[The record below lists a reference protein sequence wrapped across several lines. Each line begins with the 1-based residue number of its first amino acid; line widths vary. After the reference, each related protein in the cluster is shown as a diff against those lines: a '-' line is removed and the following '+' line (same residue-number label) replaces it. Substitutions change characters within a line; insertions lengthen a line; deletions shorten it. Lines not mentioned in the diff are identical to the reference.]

1 MRRHHAKAFL
11 SNWLRVPVADRIF
24 HVYLCTER
32 FNARHVNRRAGRRA
46 GQCQRYAIDETKG
59 VVARETTT
67 NSDGAFQLLPLAR
80 GTYTLK
86 IEAKGF
92 KTLERKGLVLDA
104 YQIMTLG
111 AIKMEVGGLES
122 TVTVTAEAP
131 LVETATAQKS
141 FVITS
146 EQVTGIATN
155 GRDFRSLLRTLPGVT
170 SNATS
175 DFNLA
180 FNSTQGFNVN
190 GLRDT
195 ANNVYLDGTINTDVG
210 ANDGQFT
217 QMSLDA
223 IGEFKLQNSVF
234 NAEHGRNPGVLI
246 SATTKSG
253 GKAFHGT
260 AYEFM
265 RNEALDAR
273 APLSATKAKQRL
285 NQFGGNL
292 SGPIPLWGVSSLR
305 EPKMF
310 FFFNME
316 VTRGNRPNGAASV
329 DVAHPDI
336 LTGDF
341 RRLLRTTTLAGS
353 SCLYP
358 GEAAARPCQTGTVF
372 KPGTIIRNAGG
383 NIIGG
388 QPYANNTVPQN
399 EWNQNA
405 GAFLKLIGALPRTG
419 GIAVPGGNNPELLR
433 VFVQDQ
439 YRLRKRQEVVR
450 YDYNISSKT
459 NFFFRWVDDSQDEDQ
474 GVGIFAASSFPYTP
488 QYRKKPGSSW
498 SWNLVNVISPTV
510 TNEFIFGYNHL
521 TQLVDVTA
529 ETDKSNYDRDAIG
542 FKFKEL
548 YPDANLRNRYPR
560 FNCGIGGCNFP
571 GFANQWE
578 SEARQFAW
586 TDNLTIVKG
595 AHTYKT
601 GIFFNMNRNGQQ
613 PSWTDSINLNFG
625 SSIDN
630 PKDTGNTFANMLL
643 GNYTSASQSNGKFF
657 GAFIFK
663 GTEFFVQDSWKANSH
678 LTLEYGVRYAY
689 LGPTYTHGKLLQNY
703 FFVNKYDPAK
713 AVRIETANGP
723 FKGSIIS
730 GSGDPF
736 NGMVEEGKGIPL
748 GGVTHRL
755 NQLSPRFGFAWDVFG
770 NGKTAVRGGIG
781 TFFER
786 QRQNNTYFDGL
797 GNPPLT
803 YTPNV
808 FAGNLDQL
816 GPALI
821 SGGTRFPVAIKA
833 IDPDGKTPTI
843 YSWSL
848 GVQHE
853 LGWKVGLDV
862 SYNANVARHLMY
874 QRDINTLPLGTT
886 TATTNNPLT
895 AANNTSQA
903 IRPFKGY
910 TGITYVEYGASSNYH
925 SLQARVSRRFG
936 SNLTF
941 NLNYTWSKAIDETDG
956 DTDTLAYLYNRLRER
971 AVAGFDRTHVVTL
984 DYIYSTPNIGK
995 HLGDNPVLNFIV
1007 NNWQLSGVTR
1017 LWSGLP
1023 LTITSNG
1030 NPGTLG
1036 GGPRANYL
1044 GGTIIIKDYPNRQ
1057 YIDPLVFGG
1066 PANGELGNTGRNW
1079 LRGPGFTNFD
1089 FSVFKDFKFTEKLK
1103 LQYRAEFY
1111 NIFNHLQW
1119 VGVNTGVSAPNPGQA
1134 VTTAT
1139 RGTSGQLNSTRDPRN
1154 IQMALKLSF

>member
-1 MRRHHAKAFL
+1 MRQLLFKPSFMLLLLAAFSVLAYGQTGSLQGTLTDSQGGVLTNAKVMA
-11 SNWLRVPVADRIF
+11 V
-24 HVYLCTER
+24 
-32 FNARHVNRRAGRRA
+32 
-46 GQCQRYAIDETKG
+46 DETKG
-59 VVARETTT
+59 VIARETTT
-67 NSDGAFQLLPLAR
+67 KSDGSFQLLPLSR

-86 IEAKGF
+86 IEAQGF

-111 AIKMEVGGLES
+111 AMKMEVGGVES
-122 TVTVTAEAP
+122 TVTVTTEAP

-146 EQVTGIATN
+146 EQVTGLATN
-155 GRDFRSLLRTLPGVT
+155 GRDFRSLIRTLPGVT
-170 SNATS
+170 SSATS
-175 DFNLA
+175 DFNLG

-253 GKAFHGT
+253 GKSFHGT

-285 NQFGGNL
+285 NQFGGNI
-292 SGPIPLWGVSSLR
+292 SGPIPLWRVSSFS
-305 EPKMF
+305 EPKLF

-316 VTRGNRPNGAASV
+316 VTRGNRPNGNPFV

-341 RRLLRTTTLAGS
+341 RRLLRTNTLAGS

-358 GEAAARPCQTGTVF
+358 GEAAARPCQQGTVF

-388 QPYANNTVPQN
+388 TPYANNTVPQN

-405 GAFLKLIGALPRTG
+405 PAFLKLINALPRTG

-433 VFVQDQ
+433 VFVQDA
-439 YRLRKRQEVVR
+439 YRLRKRQEVARV
-450 YDYNISSKT
+450 DYNISSKT
-459 NFFFRWVDDSQDEDQ
+459 NFFFRWVDDSQDEDI
-474 GVGIFAASSFPYTP
+474 GVGIFASSSFPYTP
-488 QYRKKPGSSW
+488 QFRKKPGSSW
-498 SWNLVNVISPTV
+498 SWNLVNVIAPTV

-521 TQLVDVTA
+521 TQLVDIA
-529 ETDKSNYDRDAIG
+529 PGTDKANYDRDSLG

-601 GIFFNMNRNGQQ
+601 GVFFNLNRNGQQ
-613 PSWTDSINLNFG
+613 PSWTDEVNLNFG
-625 SSIDN
+625 SSLDN
-630 PKDTGNTFANMLL
+630 PRDTGNNFANMLL

-657 GAFIFK
+657 GSFQFI
-663 GTEFFVQDSWKANSH
+663 GLEFFAQDSWKVNSR
-678 LTLEYGVRYAY
+678 LTLEYGARFAY
-689 LGPTYTHGKLLQNY
+689 LGPTSTRGKLLQNY
-703 FFVNKYDPAK
+703 FFVNKYDPTK
-713 AVRIETANGP
+713 AVTIQTTNGP
-723 FKGSIIS
+723 LKGSIVA
-730 GSGDPF
+730 GSGNPF
-736 NGMVEEGKGIPL
+736 NGMVEEGNGIPL
-748 GGVTHRL
+748 GGVEHRW
-755 NQLSPRFGFAWDVFG
+755 NQISPRFGFAWDVFG
-770 NGKTAVRGGIG
+770 NGKTAVRGGAG
-781 TFFER
+781 NFFER

-816 GPALI
+816 GPALV
-821 SGGTRFPVAIKA
+821 SSGTRFPVGIRAIS
-833 IDPDGKTPTI
+833 PDGKTPTI

-848 GVQHE
+848 GVQQE
-853 LGWKVGLDV
+853 LPWKVGLDV

-910 TGITYVEYGASSNYH
+910 TGITFVEFGASSNYH
-925 SLQARVSRRFG
+925 SLQTRLSRRFG

-941 NLNYTWSKAIDETDG
+941 NVNYTWSKAIDETDG
-956 DTDTLAYLYNRLRER
+956 DTDTLAYFLNRLRER
-971 AVAGFDRTHVVTL
+971 AVAGYDRTHVFTL
-984 DYIYSTPNIGK
+984 DYIYQVPDVGK
-995 HLGDNPVLNFIV
+995 HLGNNPVLNFVV

-1023 LTITSNG
+1023 LSIGSNG
-1030 NPGTLG
+1030 NAGTLG

-1044 GGTIIIKDYPNRQ
+1044 GGNIIIKDYANRQ
-1057 YIDPLVFGG
+1057 YIDPLVFGRPVDG
-1066 PANGELGNTGRNW
+1066 NLGNTGRNW

-1089 FSVFKDFKFTEKLK
+1089 FSIFKDFKFTEKIK

-1119 VGVNTGVSAPNPGQA
+1119 VGVNTGISATNPGDA

-1139 RGTSGQLNSTRDPRN
+1139 RGTSGQLTSTRDPRN